1 MLGVLRMRSAAELPP
16 FWTRIR
22 LRRGLRKVASE
33 EVEAEGPLEPGE
45 ALGLRLEANQ
55 DVFAGYLPG

>member
-1 MLGVLRMRSAAELPP
+1 MAAGMPP

-33 EVEAEGPLEPGE
+33 EVEAVELPEPEAVLE
-45 ALGLRLEANQ
+45 LRLEANP
-55 DVFAGYLPG
+55 DVFA